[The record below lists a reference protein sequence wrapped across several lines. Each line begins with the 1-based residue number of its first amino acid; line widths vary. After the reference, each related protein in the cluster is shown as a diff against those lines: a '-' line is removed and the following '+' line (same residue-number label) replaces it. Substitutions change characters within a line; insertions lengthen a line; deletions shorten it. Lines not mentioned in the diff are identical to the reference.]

1 MPLSACLAM
10 PLSACHRH
18 APLADG
24 VCATTLQIFTKFFK
38 TPRFSANL
46 ARHQGHQDDSQ
57 MAPAQIRV
65 VPLDDLLS
73 GHENLEALLSANLR
87 ETLEEQLEQGGDLDE
102 YMINKVRDAAADA
115 ADAAATK
122 VMGEF
127 ESKIDSMLA
136 TLERNLINKMEGMS
150 IANRGGGGG
159 DDVDVQGSLG
169 GLRGATKQPVGTKR
183 KRNLAIV
190 RLLPAARD

>member
-1 MPLSACLAM
+1 M

-73 GHENLEALLSANLR
+73 GHENLEALLSSNLR

-102 YMINKVRDAAADA
+102 YMINKVRERRCQLSCRPRHKGACATSSRRCREAKAAHFREAKAAHFLDFECARSACRRVALTMACVTDRDVLGADSVA
-115 ADAAATK
+115 RDGVWPA
-122 VMGEF
+122 
-127 ESKIDSMLA
+127 
-136 TLERNLINKMEGMS
+136 MECL
-150 IANRGGGGG
+150 
-159 DDVDVQGSLG
+159 V
-169 GLRGATKQPVGTKR
+169 
-183 KRNLAIV
+183 V
-190 RLLPAARD
+190 RL